1 VDGTREPLPS
11 LVDAT
16 PDLPAEYD
24 DALHAAL
31 ATLGLRLSPSE
42 RAIIDGHVR
51 LLLTWTRAINLTAVR
66 EPVAVATAHVAD
78 SLMAVPWLRHRDV
91 PALLDLGSGGG
102 FPGLPLAATLPATE
116 VMLLDAVGKKARF
129 LETVVAATGLGDRV
143 RVVAA
148 RAEALA
154 RSREHREAWSVVTAR
169 AVGATAD
176 LVELAVPLLRPG
188 GSLVA
193 WKRGDLAA
201 ELAAADRALAGM
213 GGGRIDVLP
222 VGQGI
227 ADLDGH
233 VLVIVT
239 RSIAGRVPDTYPR
252 DPAVRARR
260 PW

>member
-1 VDGTREPLPS
+1 VDRPREPLPS

-16 PDLPAEYD
+16 PGLPAEYD
-24 DALHAAL
+24 HALDAAL
-31 ATLGLRLSPSE
+31 SATGLSLAPAE
-42 RAIIDGHVR
+42 RATIDGHVR
-51 LLLTWTRAINLTAVR
+51 LLLAWTQAINLTAIR
-66 EPVAVATAHVAD
+66 EPAAVATAHVAD
-78 SLMAVPWLRHRDV
+78 SLTALPWLRRRDV
-91 PALLDLGSGGG
+91 PALVDLGSGGG

-116 VMLLDAVGKKARF
+116 VVLLESVAKKARF
-129 LETVVAATGLGDRV
+129 LETVVAATGLTERV

-154 RSREHREAWSVVTAR
+154 RSPDHREAWSVVTAR

-193 WKRGDLAA
+193 WKRGALDT
-201 ELAAADRALAGM
+201 ELAAADRALAAL

-222 VGQGI
+222 VGRGVP
-227 ADLDGH
+227 DLDGH
-233 VLVIVT
+233 ALVIVT
-239 RSIAGRVPDTYPR
+239 RSVTGRVAETYPR
-252 DPAVRARR
+252 DPALRIRR